1 MNIEK
6 VSCTACGGPLS
17 ISQDV
22 ENIKCEFCG
31 STFQIQRNEGEVS
44 LKIAEEVSRSIQEV
58 GTQTQTSI
66 EEQAQQTRSELQRLQ
81 LQQELSSLQIQLSGI
96 QSEIRELNRAKKNR
110 KIKGQLK
117 ELQANEAQIIRNMRI
132 LQSQISRGSS
142 SGEKISIQ
150 TTSDKDWMVTLIL
163 SLILG
168 FFGAH
173 RFYTGHFKSG
183 LLQLVTFGGFGIW
196 WIIDILLI
204 ATNKFRD
211 GAGYTLAQPNKF
223 VGQGCAASLVIFFA
237 SALLLTGVSPDLGT
251 YVGLGLGVVAFLY
264 LGIWRQIRKPQKN
277 RK

>member
-6 VSCTACGGPLS
+6 VSCTACGAPLS
-17 ISQDV
+17 ISPDI

-31 STFQIQRNEGEVS
+31 STFQIQRNEREVS
-44 LKIAEEVSRSIQEV
+44 LKIAEEVSQSIQEV
-58 GTQTQTSI
+58 GTRTQTSI

-81 LQQELSSLQIQLSGI
+81 LQQELSSLQIQLSGT
-96 QSEIRELNRAKKNR
+96 QSEIRELNRAKKTR

-117 ELQANEAQIIRNMRI
+117 ELQANEAQIMRNMRI
-132 LQSQISRGSS
+132 LRSQISRGSS

-150 TTSDKDWMVTLIL
+150 TTSDKDWMITLIL

-168 FFGAH
+168 LFGAH

-196 WIIDILLI
+196 WMIDILLI

-223 VGQGCAASLVIFFA
+223 VGQGCAASVVIFFA

-264 LGIWRQIRKPQKN
+264 LGIWRQIRTPQ
-277 RK
+277 